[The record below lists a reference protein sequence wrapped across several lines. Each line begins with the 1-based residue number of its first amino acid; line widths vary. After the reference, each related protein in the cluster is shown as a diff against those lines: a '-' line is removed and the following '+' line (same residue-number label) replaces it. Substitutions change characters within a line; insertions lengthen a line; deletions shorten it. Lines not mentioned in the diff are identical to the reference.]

1 MYFFPHSVSSGFEV
15 LALETDVFIIV
26 NDLMH
31 KPFIAITFSLIIE
44 LTLRSVMFSVN
55 GQLERL

>member
-1 MYFFPHSVSSGFEV
+1 MFFFPRSVSSDFEV

-31 KPFIAITFSLIIE
+31 NPLITITFSLIIE
-44 LTLRSVMFSVN
+44 LTLMFSVN
-55 GQLERL
+55 GQLEAL